1 MSNHTVVS
9 LKQPAEFECDPL
21 TSLLKQGAKEL
32 IAKAVEAELNH
43 LLSEYAEQ
51 YLPDGRQ
58 AIIRNGYLPERTVQ
72 TGLGAVEI
80 KIPKVRD
87 RSGSGIK
94 FNSNL
99 IPPYLKRSGNVE
111 EFIPYL
117 YLRGISTNDFQ
128 SCLSTLFGEQTKG
141 LSPSTISMLKSKWE
155 DEYGYWIKRDLS
167 HKRYVY
173 IWADG
178 IYSKVRSDPDKQCML
193 VIIGVLDNGK
203 KELLAIDDGYRES
216 EQSWSE
222 ILIDLKARGLSSAP
236 ELAVAD
242 GALGF
247 WSALAKLY
255 PQTKQQRCWVHKT
268 ANVLGKVP
276 KSMQPKIK
284 SALQDIWMADT
295 KDDAYK
301 AFEKAIKQYE
311 AKYPKAMSCL
321 QKNKEEMLAFYDF
334 PASHWQHIRS
344 TNVIESMFA
353 TIRLR
358 TNKIKSCGSRKTN
371 LAMAFKLAQSAE
383 ARWRKIRG
391 FRLLADVIQGVKFQ
405 DGVKVEQQNQ
415 DFRMVA

>member
-1 MSNHTVVS
+1 MSNHTVVN
-9 LKQPAEFECDPL
+9 LKQPAEFESDPL
-21 TSLLKQGAKEL
+21 TALLKQGAKEL

-43 LLSEYAEQ
+43 LLSEHVEQ
-51 YLPDGRQ
+51 CLPDGRQ
-58 AIIRNGYLPERTVQ
+58 VVIRNGYLPERTVQ
-72 TGLGAVEI
+72 TGLGPVEI

-128 SCLSTLFGEQTKG
+128 SCLSTLFGEQASG
-141 LSPSTISMLKSKWE
+141 FSPITISVLKSKWE
-155 DEYGYWIKRDLS
+155 DEYGNWVKRDLS
-167 HKRYVY
+167 LNQYVY

-193 VIIGVLDNGK
+193 VIIGVLNNGK

-222 ILIDLKARGLSSAP
+222 VLIDLKERGLSIQP
-236 ELAVAD
+236 ELAVGD

-247 WSALAKLY
+247 WKALSQQF
-255 PQTKQQRCWVHKT
+255 PQTKHQRCWVHKT

-284 SALQDIWMADT
+284 AALQEIWMAET
-295 KDDAYK
+295 KEDAHD
-301 AFEKAIKQYE
+301 AFKKTVKQFE
-311 AKYPKAMSCL
+311 PKYPKAMNCL
-321 QKNKEEMLAFYDF
+321 QKDKDEMLAFYDF
-334 PASHWQHIRS
+334 PAEHWQHIRS
-344 TNVIESMFA
+344 TNIIESMFA

-371 LAMAFKLAQSAE
+371 LAMAFKLSQSAE
-383 ARWRKIRG
+383 TRWRKLRG

-405 DGVKVEQQNQ
+405 DGIKVEPQNQ
-415 DFRMVA
+415 DFRRVA